1 MLLVSCQVIDLKA
14 GQPNATLVVVQQVPK
29 ENSLP
34 LHIPTQ
40 A

>member
-14 GQPNATLVVVQQVPK
+14 GQPNATLVVQEMPK

-34 LHIPTQ
+34 LHTPTQ